1 MRMSITSAVSH
12 VPSLAPAVVS
22 TVNVD
27 QLEGSTINAADEKG
41 RRCKVE
47 HTSPNLNSPRSE
59 HQLGKEAEPTP
70 EAKALITT
78 VLAVGEA
85 WQSQRKTVTDYFD
98 QHKPEVLKLRAEFG
112 VKPGTKGKQ
121 LDVPQ
126 PGGTQRAMY
135 WSEFVK
141 LAFGVSERH
150 INRLLGI
157 AADPKPSP
165 DSEKSKNYKLGYVAG
180 QKAAQRGQMP
190 APAAPQPAF
199 KPDKNDPYAY
209 FGQFKDEK
217 QTFANELAAMVV
229 EIYDPMDAE
238 EIANAFGKE
247 LKRQL
252 AEIRTAS
259 VKPTKE

>member
-1 MRMSITSAVSH
+1 M
-12 VPSLAPAVVS
+12 S

-27 QLEGSTINAADEKG
+27 KLEGSTINAADKKD

-47 HTSPNLNSPRSE
+47 RTSTNLISPRSE
-59 HQLGKEAEPTP
+59 HQLGKEAQPTP
-70 EAKALITT
+70 EARALITT

-121 LDVPQ
+121 LNVPQ
-126 PGGTQRAMY
+126 SGDTQRAMY

-150 INRLLGI
+150 INRLLGVP
-157 AADPKPSP
+157 ADPKTSP
-165 DSEKSKNYKLGYVAG
+165 DTKKSKNFKLGYVAG
-180 QKAAQRGQMP
+180 QEAALQGQVL

-229 EIYDPMDAE
+229 EIYDPMEAE

-252 AEIRTAS
+252 AEIRMAS